1 MQAKPTPRD
10 SDFSSLY
17 NDFGVMANLGQ
28 GFGTALQVHYLA
40 GFWQNEFLQQTIM
53 KFWHHCI
60 TRMARIDMTSLA
72 I

>member
-17 NDFGVMANLGQ
+17 NDFGVMANLGE
-28 GFGTALQVHYLA
+28 GSGTVLQAPPVA
-40 GFWQNEFLQQTIM
+40 GFWQNGFLQQTIM
-53 KFWHHCI
+53 IFWHHCI